1 MNKIKD
7 LICSIKMLN
16 EGQIFI
22 KGGGDKGGM
31 QLKHVLFSRLYK
43 TNIRSDT
50 FL

>member
-22 KGGGDKGGM
+22 KGGGQRWDA
-31 QLKHVLFSRLYK
+31 VEARTLFPTVQNKYK
-43 TNIRSDT
+43 K
-50 FL
+50 

>member
-22 KGGGDKGGM
+22 KGGGGQRWDA
-31 QLKHVLFSRLYK
+31 VEARTLFPTVQNKYK
-43 TNIRSDT
+43 K
-50 FL
+50 